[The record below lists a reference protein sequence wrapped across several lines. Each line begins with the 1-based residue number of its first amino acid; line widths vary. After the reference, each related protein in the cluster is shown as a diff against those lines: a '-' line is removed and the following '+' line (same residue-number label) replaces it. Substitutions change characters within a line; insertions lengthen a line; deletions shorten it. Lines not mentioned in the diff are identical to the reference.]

1 MKLSDIAASLNCDLT
16 GDGSIEIVG
25 VAGIENAGANELSF
39 LVNQKYFQHLK
50 QTRASA
56 LIVGMDFPES
66 AIPLLRHQNPY
77 LAFAKAIELFKQPQK
92 QTPGIHPTAAV
103 SAGAIL
109 GSDVSIGAYS
119 TVGDRASIGN
129 RVSIGSHTVVEDDVS
144 VGDDSILHSGCII
157 RERVRIGRRCIIQS
171 NAVVGSDGFGY
182 AKQEDG
188 SWYRIIQAG
197 TVVIEDQVE
206 IGAGTMID
214 RAAVGETRIGQG
226 TKLDNLV
233 HIGHGCQIGR
243 DCLICAQVGLAGS
256 TRLGD
261 NVILAG
267 QVGAAGHLT
276 IGSGVIA
283 IAQTGIPSSVEPGKM
298 ISGSPAI
305 DQKTWLKSSAIHAR
319 LPELNKQLRDIDRRV
334 RYLEITFKV
343 IHEDNNRS
351 DQ

>member
-1 MKLSDIAASLNCDLT
+1 MKLSDIAARLSCDLR
-16 GDGSIEIVG
+16 GDGSIEISG
-25 VAGIENAGANELSF
+25 VAGIENAREGELSF
-39 LVNQKYFQHLK
+39 LVNPKYLPQLK
-50 QTRASA
+50 HTRASG

-66 AIPLLRHQNPY
+66 TIPLLRHPNPY
-77 LAFAKAIELFKQPQK
+77 LAFAKAIELFKQPK
-92 QTPGIHPTAAV
+92 DLPSGVDPTALV
-103 SAGAIL
+103 SAEAIV
-109 GSDVSIGAYS
+109 GEEVAIGAYS
-119 TVGDRASIGN
+119 QIGARALIGN
-129 RVSIGSHTVVEDDVS
+129 RVRIGSHTIIQDDALIGEDTV
-144 VGDDSILHSGCII
+144 LHSGCVI
-157 RERVRIGRRCIIQS
+157 RERVQIGRRCIVQS

-188 SWYRIIQAG
+188 SWYRIIQSG
-197 TVVIEDQVE
+197 TVIIEDEVE

-214 RAAVGETRIGQG
+214 RAAVGETRIGKG

-256 TRLGD
+256 TKLGD

-283 IAQTGIPSSVEPGKM
+283 VAQSGIPSSIEPGRM

-305 DQKTWLKSSAIHAR
+305 DQKTWLKSSALQAR
-319 LPELNKQLRDIDRRV
+319 LPEMNKQLRELSRRL
-334 RYLEITFKV
+334 RDLENTFKV
-343 IHEDNNRS
+343 LHES
-351 DQ
+351 TK